1 MLRII
6 KQFLHKKGKKITVA
20 DIAGYALPEHI
31 AVIMDGNGRWAQQR
45 GLPRAAGHRA
55 GAESLR
61 GVVNI
66 CGELGIRYLTVYAF
80 STENWKRPQE
90 EIDALMGLLVE
101 YIEKELDSL
110 KKNKVRIK
118 AIGDIAQLPPSA
130 YTRIKKAE
138 EETADNERLY
148 LQIAL
153 NYGGR
158 LDIIHA
164 VQNIAADVVAGKLQ
178 IEQIDDGS
186 FAGYLATNG
195 LPDPDLLIRTAGEKR
210 LSNYLLWECAY
221 TEFWFTDVYW
231 PDFRAENLYQAIY
244 DFQHRQ
250 RRFGGLNAQSTK

>member
-1 MLRII
+1 MLRIM
-6 KQFLHKKGKKITVA
+6 KQFLQGKRKKITFG
-20 DIAGYALPEHI
+20 DIASDALPTHLAI
-31 AVIMDGNGRWAQQR
+31 IMDGNGRWAQQR
-45 GLPRAAGHRA
+45 GMPRAAGHRA

-61 GVVNI
+61 GVVNV

-101 YIEKELDSL
+101 YIEKELDAL

-118 AIGDIAQLPPSA
+118 AIGNIEQLPPSA

-138 EETADNERLY
+138 EETAHNERLF

-158 LDIIHA
+158 RDIIQA
-164 VQNIAADVVAGKLQ
+164 VQKIAADVVAGKLP

-221 TEFWFTDVYW
+221 TEFWFTDVFW
-231 PDFRAENLYQAIY
+231 PDFRSVDLYQAIY

-250 RRFGGLNAQSTK
+250 RRFGGLHEQSK